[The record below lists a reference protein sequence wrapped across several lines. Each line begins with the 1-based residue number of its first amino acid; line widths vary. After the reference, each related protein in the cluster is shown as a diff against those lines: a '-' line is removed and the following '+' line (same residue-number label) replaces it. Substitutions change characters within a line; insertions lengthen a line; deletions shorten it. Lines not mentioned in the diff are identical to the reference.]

1 MPGGSGQRSIYLVG
15 AQVGRDTAQ
24 LTWQKEVRGREL
36 ISEYRQLYFQ
46 EKERGKHR
54 IAKI

>member
-1 MPGGSGQRSIYLVG
+1 MPGGSGQPSIYLVG
-15 AQVGRDTAQ
+15 AQVERDTAQ

-46 EKERGKHR
+46 
-54 IAKI
+54 